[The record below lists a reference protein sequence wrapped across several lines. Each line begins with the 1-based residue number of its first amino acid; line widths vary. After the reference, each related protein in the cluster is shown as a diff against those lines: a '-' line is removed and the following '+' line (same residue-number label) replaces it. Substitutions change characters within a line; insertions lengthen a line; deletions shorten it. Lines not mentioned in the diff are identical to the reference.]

1 MLQQV
6 YELTSAIPTWPFD
19 RAILRRF
26 IPLLSLTGI
35 APNVVAVL
43 EKVFSR

>member
-26 IPLLSLTGI
+26 SIAQFISLLSL
-35 APNVVAVL
+35 
-43 EKVFSR
+43 